1 MPWSMPEPKSSSC
14 MGIFFFAGVYFGIRS
29 PTQTRRTMARRD
41 TSIPPKGFTRWL
53 RRLMVLPVLCV
64 AALLMLWLCDRYVAL
79 STGDLVYGDLSRL
92 PSRDTAL
99 VLGTARHD
107 VVRGMNPFYTAR
119 LAATARLFHG
129 GKVRAVIVSGD
140 NRTKAYNE
148 PKMMRRDLIAHGVP
162 AEFVTMDFAGFR
174 TLDSVVRAREVFG
187 QKSFVIVSQRFQL
200 ERALYIARAHG
211 IDAIGFVAD
220 SPPDF
225 DWTWKVRMREVL
237 ARSKAVL
244 DVKVLNTMPRFL
256 GPLVE
261 VRTRE

>member
-1 MPWSMPEPKSSSC
+1 MVVQHGNSVPSGS
-14 MGIFFFAGVYFGIRS
+14 ILRS
-29 PTQTRRTMARRD
+29 FPTVSFRMTMARR
-41 TSIPPKGFTRWL
+41 TRLTARNSRSRWWRSL
-53 RRLMVLPVLCV
+53 LLLPVMCV
-64 AALLMLWLCDRYVAL
+64 LSLLVLWLCDRYVAL
-79 STGDLVYGDLSRL
+79 ATGDLIYGNLSRL
-92 PSRDTAL
+92 PARDTAL

-107 VVRGMNPFYTAR
+107 LVRGMNPFYTAR

-129 GKVRAVIVSGD
+129 GKVKAVLVSGD

-187 QKSFVIVSQRFQL
+187 QKAFVIVTQRFQL

-211 IDAIGFVAD
+211 IDAIGYVAD

-237 ARSKAVL
+237 ARFRAVL
-244 DVKVLNTMPRFL
+244 DVNFLNTMPRFL
-256 GPLVE
+256 GPSVE
-261 VRTRE
+261 VRARE